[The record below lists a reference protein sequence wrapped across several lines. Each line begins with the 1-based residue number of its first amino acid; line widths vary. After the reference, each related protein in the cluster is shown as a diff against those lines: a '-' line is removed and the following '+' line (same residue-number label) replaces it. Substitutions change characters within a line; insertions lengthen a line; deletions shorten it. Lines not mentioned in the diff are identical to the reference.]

1 MVSML
6 TPFLGGRKLPDQDLT
21 GQINASALVSLVYL
35 KAMWVSYDMM
45 IIIRSNYADFNSLIT
60 ILLP

>member
-6 TPFLGGRKLPDQDLT
+6 TPFMGGRTLPDQDLT
-21 GQINASALVSLVYL
+21 GQINAEALASLVHL
-35 KAMWVSYDMM
+35 RAMWVSYDMM